1 MTAACIVLQISGLGG
16 EAKPTSLWID
26 AGIHAR
32 EWISPAVAEYFIE
45 RVSDY
50 TVTCTL
56 FEGAGVSEAN
66 YTMTCTYT
74 SLREEW

>member
-1 MTAACIVLQISGLGG
+1 MLQISGLGG

-45 RVSDY
+45 RVSESDD
-50 TVTCTL
+50 TVTCGLFENVSEVDDTKTCTL
-56 FEGAGVSEAN
+56 FEGGGG
-66 YTMTCTYT
+66 
-74 SLREEW
+74 